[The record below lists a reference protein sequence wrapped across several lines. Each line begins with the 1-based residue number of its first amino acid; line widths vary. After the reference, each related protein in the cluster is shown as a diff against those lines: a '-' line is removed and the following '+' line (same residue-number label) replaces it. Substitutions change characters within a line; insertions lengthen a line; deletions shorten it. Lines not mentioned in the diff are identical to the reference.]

1 MHAPF
6 HLLPWSSIEEK
17 FRVNPALRTSQILL
31 NSTDRG
37 WKQYAYEVQGNT
49 LRSAHNMM
57 SGQTTSSRPYRNHYD
72 IIVVGSGGAGLTAA
86 LPAHVSSRNLRI
98 LIVDPRNER
107 TKLIWRLI
115 QPNNS
120 TMTCSVG
127 RKFAATKSWVLYLW
141 AIILGPYN
149 DSSATEIWSGGLASI
164 VRRTR

>member
-1 MHAPF
+1 
-6 HLLPWSSIEEK
+6 
-17 FRVNPALRTSQILL
+17 
-31 NSTDRG
+31 
-37 WKQYAYEVQGNT
+37 
-49 LRSAHNMM
+49 
-57 SGQTTSSRPYRNHYD
+57 PYRNHYD

-98 LIVDPRNER
+98 LIYHLNREEVTDNLELLPIAPGITAWTLSYRWSRTSPRNKR

-115 QPNNS
+115 QPNIS

-141 AIILGPYN
+141 PYN
-149 DSSATEIWSGGLASI
+149 GSSATEIWSGGLASI